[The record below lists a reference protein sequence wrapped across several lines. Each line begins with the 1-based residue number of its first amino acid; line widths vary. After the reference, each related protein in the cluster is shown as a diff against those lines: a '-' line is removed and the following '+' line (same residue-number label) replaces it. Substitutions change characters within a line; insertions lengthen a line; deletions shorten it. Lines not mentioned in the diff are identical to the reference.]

1 MEDFDWSRLFD
12 MLASSGITGGVIVAF
27 IRHLLNKSLSHQ
39 QRMSDR
45 IDELEHDKFAKLE
58 RQLEKHLEQDN
69 PGVVSNQIHHLTG
82 AVEKLSNKVD
92 TIATQM
98 ARVETKIANNE
109 DFTRNVHKSLQR
121 LRDGGKID

>member
-1 MEDFDWSRLFD
+1 

-27 IRHLLNKSLSHQ
+27 IRHLLNKSMAHQ

-69 PGVVSNQIHHLTG
+69 PGVVATQIHQLTG
-82 AVEKLSNKVD
+82 AVEKISNKMD
-92 TIATQM
+92 TMSSQM
-98 ARVETKIANNE
+98 ARVETKVANNE
-109 DFTRNVHKSLQR
+109 EFTRNVHKSLQR
-121 LRDGGKID
+121 LRDGGKNDC